1 MLPEY
6 GGFFSYGSETMLG
19 FRWIFVWI
27 AAIGLALSLWVH
39 IGAVMGLVVAPP
51 ALFGILHVGIFVV
64 WLPTV
69 LVARTFR
76 GVNQEDF
83 WKVALEGLPTWARYG
98 VYGLFGYAFVNFA
111 LFLAQPGSQRGGR
124 NPPAVTWRG
133 FSGHW
138 MLFYSAALAVL
149 YAAERRKRE

>member
-1 MLPEY
+1 MLA
-6 GGFFSYGSETMLG
+6 

-39 IGAVMGLVVAPP
+39 IGAIMGLTVAPP

-64 WLPTV
+64 WVPTV
-69 LVARTFR
+69 LIARTFR
-76 GVNQEDF
+76 GVNQRDF
-83 WKVALEGLPTWARYG
+83 LKAASQGAPAWARYC
-98 VYGLFGYAFVNFA
+98 VYGFFGYAFLNFF
-111 LFLAQPGSQRGGR
+111 LFIAHPGERGQGV

-138 MLFYSAALAVL
+138 MAFYSAALLIL
-149 YAAERRKRE
+149 YSAALRKRE